1 MSSSAAD
8 LSRAFLDAGWQPVDC
23 EKVPGPPVIHGVFFG
38 GFATCAVVLSES
50 AADVTSIWRNVQ
62 GVLAEL
68 RSDKVIDGS
77 KDLYLIFVVETIED
91 DSTAELQR
99 ALDDVR
105 VCRKICLERRGRLL
119 SEVLDDIPFFR
130 TPGAAPPAKA
140 RPVDP
145 GNVIA
150 GLSSKVRGDLD
161 MRSPEQVVRRLIN
174 GEYESR

>member
-1 MSSSAAD
+1 M
-8 LSRAFLDAGWQPVDC
+8 
-23 EKVPGPPVIHGVFFG
+23 
-38 GFATCAVVLSES
+38 
-50 AADVTSIWRNVQ
+50 
-62 GVLAEL
+62 
-68 RSDKVIDGS
+68 RSDQVIDGS

-91 DSTAELQR
+91 DSTAEVQR

-119 SEVLDDIPFFR
+119 SEVLDDIPFFQ
-130 TPGAAPPAKA
+130 TPSAAEPAKA
-140 RPVDP
+140 GTVDP
-145 GNVIA
+145 ESVIA

>member
-1 MSSSAAD
+1 MSTSAAE
-8 LSRAFLDAGWQPVDC
+8 LSRAFLEAGWQPVDR
-23 EKVPGPPVIHGVFFG
+23 EKAPGPPLIHGIFFG
-38 GFATCAVVLSES
+38 EFATCAVVLSES
-50 AADVTSIWRNVQ
+50 ATDATSSWRNVQ

-68 RSDKVIDGS
+68 RSDQVIDGS
-77 KDLYLIFVVETIED
+77 RDLYLIFVVETIED
-91 DSTAELQR
+91 DSTAEVQR

-130 TPGAAPPAKA
+130 TPSAAAPAKA
-140 RPVDP
+140 GTVDP
-145 GNVIA
+145 ESVIA

-161 MRSPEQVVRRLIN
+161 MRSPEQVVRRLID